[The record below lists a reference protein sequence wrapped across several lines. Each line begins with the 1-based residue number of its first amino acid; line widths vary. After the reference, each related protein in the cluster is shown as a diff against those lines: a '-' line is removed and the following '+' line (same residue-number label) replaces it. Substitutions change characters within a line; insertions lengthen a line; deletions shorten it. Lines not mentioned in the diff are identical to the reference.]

1 MARMTNDPDRQ
12 VTLTDVPPPN
22 ERSSAQPGV
31 ITNRHVLIKWQMRI
45 FALSWLAYAAFYFPR
60 NAISAAKVGILDEG
74 VISRANLGY
83 LDSAYLAA
91 YAIGQFVWGALAER
105 FGQRVVVAGGMLFA
119 AIAAL
124 FMGII
129 PALWMF
135 LPLMIVQGLAQS
147 TGWSSLSKNI
157 ASFFTVA
164 KRGRAMGF
172 FSTSYAF
179 GGLVAV
185 PVMGW
190 VAYSVF
196 DSWRWA
202 FFTGAAVM
210 IVALVLFLIFQ
221 RNNPQEVGLP
231 GIDDDPAKLDDTYE
245 QRAHRPAGTRAPV
258 PVVKVPNERFRF
270 SDLLAAARHDSM
282 VLRLGIVYF
291 MLKPAR
297 YAILLWGPVMVV
309 DAMPGVDKITAI
321 MVPVTFG
328 VAGVAAP
335 VLIGWLSDTLFKARR
350 VPPSV
355 ISLLCLVVALALWQ
369 PATSLGSIPVIA
381 ILLGLVGLTAYAAD
395 AMISGIAA
403 VDFGTSKYAAGAT
416 GFINGCGSIGAIL
429 GGLLPGL
436 IPGTA
441 VFYIFA
447 ATALVAALIL
457 IPSWNQRPTSA

>member
-1 MARMTNDPDRQ
+1 MARMTNDPKQ
-12 VTLTDVPPPN
+12 LTQDINTNLSPEPL
-22 ERSSAQPGV
+22 SPGTV
-31 ITNRHVLIKWQMRI
+31 KTNRQILLRWQVRI
-45 FALSWLAYAAFYFPR
+45 FALSWFAYAAFYFPR
-60 NAISAAKVGILDEG
+60 NAISAAKVGILDDG
-74 VISRANLGY
+74 VISRAGLGY

-91 YAIGQFVWGALAER
+91 YAVGQFVWGAMAER
-105 FGQRVVVAGGMLFA
+105 FGQRVVVAGGMIFA

-124 FMGII
+124 LMGII
-129 PALWMF
+129 PALWLFM
-135 LPLMIVQGLAQS
+135 PLMIVQGLAQS
-147 TGWSSLSKNI
+147 TGWSSLCKNI
-157 ASFFTVA
+157 ATFFTVS

-179 GGLVAV
+179 GGLIAV
-185 PVMGW
+185 PIMGW
-190 VAYSVF
+190 VAYTIF
-196 DSWRWA
+196 DSWRWT
-202 FFTGAAVM
+202 FYCGAAVM
-210 IVALVLFLIFQ
+210 ILALVLFLIFQ
-221 RNNPQEVGLP
+221 RNNPEEVGLP
-231 GIDDDPAKLDDTYE
+231 GIDEAQYKFDEKY
-245 QRAHRPAGTRAPV
+245 RHRPSGTRAPV
-258 PVVKVPNERFRF
+258 PVVKVPVEKFRF

-291 MLKPAR
+291 MIKPAR

-328 VAGVAAP
+328 LAGVVAP
-335 VLIGWLSDTLFKARR
+335 IVIGWLSDTIFKGRR

-355 ISLLCLVVALALWQ
+355 ISLLSLVVALALWQ

-381 ILLGLVGLTAYAAD
+381 ILLGVVGLTAYAAD
-395 AMISGIAA
+395 AMMSGIAA

-436 IPGTA
+436 IPGAA

-447 ATALVAALIL
+447 GTALIAAIIL
-457 IPSWNQRPTSA
+457 IPSWNKRPATI